1 MSEGVSDGKL
11 QRKDDG
17 KGEGK
22 GEDKSGGGVC
32 RHTYVRSK
40 LGTYVNAENNTT
52 QTQTSFTN

>member
-17 KGEGK
+17 KGEG
-22 GEDKSGGGVC
+22 KSGGGVC

-40 LGTYVNAENNTT
+40 LGTYVNAENNTA
-52 QTQTSFTN
+52 QTKTSATN